1 MIAVDTNVLVR
12 ILVQDT
18 EQQKQTELAQE
29 LVKKSG
35 AVFVPQMVQVELV
48 WVLEAAY
55 KFEKTDVVGALQYL
69 LTSSFY
75 RLQREES
82 FKLALERFQ
91 TGNAGFADS
100 LIAVESQFENV
111 ELWTFDRKLSKQ
123 SGVIKLTEQAM
134 ADLPRP

>member
-29 LVKKSG
+29 LVKKAG
-35 AVFVPQMVQVELV
+35 IVFVPQMVQVELV

-55 KFEKTDVVGALQYL
+55 KFAKIDVVTALQYL
-69 LTSSFY
+69 LESSFY

-82 FKLALERFQ
+82 FKAALERFQ
-91 TGNAGFADS
+91 SGNAGFSDS

-111 ELWTFDRKLSKQ
+111 QLWTFDRKLSKQ
-123 SGVIKLTEQAM
+123 SGVVKLTEQA
-134 ADLPRP
+134 LVELS